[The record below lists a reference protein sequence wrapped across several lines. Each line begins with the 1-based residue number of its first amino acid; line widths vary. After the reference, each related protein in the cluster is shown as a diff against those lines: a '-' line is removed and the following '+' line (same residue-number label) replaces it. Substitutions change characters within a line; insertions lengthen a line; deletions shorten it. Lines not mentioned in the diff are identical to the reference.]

1 MKVIRSVI
9 RITLIYVQTLKHG
22 DIMFEHKS
30 KQDIY
35 IYIYIYTCQNA
46 RYYRCIGSVSVIVY
60 ILALSSNSGF
70 PEFGCPEV
78 ALN

>member
-30 KQDIY
+30 KQD
-35 IYIYIYTCQNA
+35 IYIYTCQNA